1 MATEQTQTQTETQ
14 TQTQPTQTETANL
27 TTSQS
32 REAHEKEITT
42 SGDASELAR
51 QTDEMLKQNEAL
63 QTRLAA
69 LEKKEK
75 EDAER
80 LATFEAQEQA
90 RKEKYAADQKAELE
104 KTLEIQRQQYKDV
117 HGEDAVL
124 PVEYEHSAAVAF
136 ANEGAAPQ
144 MQAIQA
150 SALAYKKQKESN
162 EAMKKQLEE
171 MQAKMKKLEDV
182 NVVAMSHVNASKR
195 RVFNTTATDKQEN
208 SKEETDGEKTT
219 VNASSSSSSTTNF
232 EMMFTPAASKMDQ
245 MIMEKD
251 YGRSTSSFSTDV
263 NASSTPVN
271 EKKTYTPAP
280 VHAHMDFVPNSM
292 RHKFPQIFTHLCNQ
306 YTAGS
311 VTSAHKVTE
320 TYERGVDV

>member
-1 MATEQTQTQTETQ
+1 MATEQQTEQTQAQPETQ
-14 TQTQPTQTETANL
+14 TSSPAPTQAPTQAQQER
-27 TTSQS
+27 
-32 REAHEKEITT
+32 REQEITT

-51 QTDEMLKQNEAL
+51 QTDEMLKANEAL
-63 QTRLAA
+63 QAKLAA

-80 LATFEAQEQA
+80 LAKYEAQEKA

-150 SALAYKKQKESN
+150 SALAYQKQKEAN
-162 EAMKKQLEE
+162 EAMKKQLDELN
-171 MQAKMKKLEDV
+171 AKMKKLEDV
-182 NVVAMSHVNASKR
+182 NTVAMSHVNASKR
-195 RVFNTTATDKQEN
+195 RVFNTN
-208 SKEETDGEKTT
+208 SISSSAEKKETIKDNTDGENYNVT
-219 VNASSSSSSTTNF
+219 ASSTTTNF
-232 EMMFTPAASKMDQ
+232 EMMFTPAASKMDK

-251 YGRSTSSFSTDV
+251 YGRSFNLSTDV
-263 NASSTPVN
+263 NASAKE
-271 EKKTYTPAP
+271 EKKTFTPAP
-280 VHAHMDFVPNSM
+280 VHAQMEYVPNSM
-292 RHKFPQIFTHLCNQ
+292 RHKFPHIFTHLCNQ
-306 YTAGS
+306 YNSTVNCAN
-311 VTSAHKVTE
+311 KVTHS
-320 TYERGVDV
+320 YERGVDV